1 MSPPPKSQQRSQQ
14 TGLLAD
20 SPTSHPAH
28 RGPGASVSRSLQDH
42 YAASQFRTEVWNQLK
57 LSTETL
63 KRDDGR
69 DRDITETRAA
79 VGKILALLAKIESY
93 WAFPGRRV
101 CEGLLR
107 LWDQAHYR
115 LLAAQTARIV
125 RLLVSDSYRSSDVSS
140 LTVEESDEE
149 APHGD
154 ARVFESIGAGQ
165 ERHYFEVLVVDD
177 LSPEEE
183 SQLRAELRRVRGEDD
198 QFVFEI
204 LVVPSFEDAVIA
216 VLFNHNIQSC
226 VLRYRFPVESDVP
239 IPELRHY
246 LAMVDPGRF
255 EQAEADP
262 SGALAETI
270 QELRPELDLFKVTD
284 ETLGSVAASRT
295 RCFRRVFYRQED
307 YLELHLS
314 ILKGIYERYE
324 TPFFTALREY
334 SQKPTGVF
342 HALPI
347 SRGKSIVKS
356 HWIKDMGRFYGDNI
370 FLAETSSTTGGLDS
384 LLQPTGPLKLA
395 QEKVARAFGS
405 RYSFFVTNGT
415 STANKIVTQAL
426 VTPGDLVLLSHDCHK
441 SHPYA
446 LVLAGALPV
455 YMDAYPLHEFTMY
468 GAVPLREIKHQLLRL
483 KRAGKLERVRMLL
496 LTNCT
501 FDGVVY
507 DPERIMREVLAIKPD
522 MVFLWD
528 EAWFALARATPT
540 YRRRTAME
548 ATRRLRQEFASEAY
562 RQRFEAW
569 SGDFAQLDPEDDAT
583 WLDRELLPD
592 PARVRLRVY
601 ATQSTHKTLT
611 SLRQGSMIH
620 VFDQDFEQKAK
631 EPFHE
636 AYMTHT
642 STSPNYQILA
652 SLDVGRRQLELEG
665 YEFVRSCIGLAM
677 MIRKQITDHPLLRR
691 YFRVLKAGDMIPAA
705 YRPSGLERFYD
716 PETGF
721 QRIEEHWRQ
730 DEFALD
736 PIRITL
742 HIGATGMDGDT
753 FRKLLIERYDIQI
766 NKTSRNTVLFMLNIG
781 STRGSATYL
790 LDVLLQIAE
799 ELEEKAEEQSELDR
813 EITARRVDTLTKDL
827 PPLPNFSRFHPA
839 FVPDPTGDTPEG
851 DMRAAFFLAYDDQA
865 REHLPLDGSVA
876 AAMAAGRQVVSA
888 SFVTPYPPGFPILVP
903 GQIVSPEILAYLKAV
918 DVKEIHGYSPE
929 HGLRVFKTEVL
940 ERLESTRSTRTA
952 EESVP

>member
-1 MSPPPKSQQRSQQ
+1 MSDKQSTPAGREV
-14 TGLLAD
+14 G
-20 SPTSHPAH
+20 PTID
-28 RGPGASVSRSLQDH
+28 RSLRDH
-42 YAASQFRTEVWNQLK
+42 YTAAQFRTEIWNQLK
-57 LSTETL
+57 LGTAALARNEE
-63 KRDDGR
+63 RGR
-69 DRDITETRAA
+69 DISEPLAA
-79 VGKILALLAKIESY
+79 VKSALALLPKIESY
-93 WAFPGRRV
+93 WAFPGART
-101 CEGLLR
+101 CEGLAR
-107 LWDQAHYR
+107 LCEQRRYR
-115 LLAAQTARIV
+115 ALAIQVARVV
-125 RLLVSDSYRSSDVSS
+125 RLLVTDAYRRADVDT
-140 LTVEESDEE
+140 LNIDEVDAAGPNGE
-149 APHGD
+149 ALS
-154 ARVFESIGAGQ
+154 FETDE

-177 LSPEEE
+177 LSPGEER
-183 SQLRAELRRVRGEDD
+183 QLHEELRRVRGADD
-198 QFVFEI
+198 DFLYEVV
-204 LVVPSFEDAVIA
+204 VVPSFEDAVVA

-226 VLRYRFPVESDVP
+226 VLRYRFPVESKSLL
-239 IPELRHY
+239 PELRHY
-246 LAMVDPGRF
+246 IGMVQPGRF
-255 EQAEADP
+255 EQADNDP

-270 QELRPELDLFKVTD
+270 NELRPELDLFKVTD

-295 RCFRRVFYRQED
+295 RCFRRVFYRSED

-314 ILKGIYERYE
+314 ILKGIQERYE

-334 SQKPTGVF
+334 SHKPTGVF

-347 SRGKSIVKS
+347 SRGKSIAKS
-356 HWIKDMGRFYGDNI
+356 HWIKDMGRFYGTNI

-405 RYSFFVTNGT
+405 RQSFFVTNGT

-426 VTPGDLVLLSHDCHK
+426 VAPGDLVLLSHDCHK

-446 LVLAGALPV
+446 LVLAGAMPV
-455 YMDAYPLHEFTMY
+455 YMDAYPLDEFTMF
-468 GAVPLREIKHQLLRL
+468 GGVPLRAIKQQLLDL
-483 KRAGKLERVRMLL
+483 KRAGKLSRVRMLL

-501 FDGVVY
+501 FDGIVY
-507 DPERIMREVLAIKPD
+507 DPERVMREVLAIKPD

-548 ATRRLRQEFASEAY
+548 AAGRLRREFASPAY
-562 RQRFEAW
+562 RARFEAW
-569 SGDFAQLDPEDDAT
+569 RDDVAELDAEVDAT

-592 PARVRLRVY
+592 PAFARVRVY
-601 ATQSTHKTLT
+601 VTQSTHKTLT

-631 EPFHE
+631 DPFHE

-665 YEFVRSCIGLAM
+665 YEFVRNCIGLAM
-677 MIRKQITDHPLLRR
+677 MIRKQVTDHPLLSK
-691 YFRVLKAGDMIPAA
+691 YYRVLKAAEMIPAE

-716 PETGF
+716 VDTGF
-721 QRIEEHWRQ
+721 ERIEDHWRQ

-736 PIRITL
+736 PTRITL
-742 HIGATGMDGDT
+742 HIGNTGMDGDT
-753 FRKLLIERYDIQI
+753 FRKLLIDRYDIQI

-799 ELEEKAEEQSELDR
+799 ELDERADEQSDLDR
-813 EITARRVDTLTKDL
+813 VRSATRVRSLVEQL
-827 PPLPNFSRFHPA
+827 PPLPRFSKFHPA
-839 FVPDPTGDTPEG
+839 FVDDPRGDTPEG
-851 DMRAAFFLAYDDQA
+851 DMRKAFFLAYDDQSY
-865 REHLPLDGSVA
+865 EHIQMDGSVA
-876 AAMAAGRQVVSA
+876 AAMRAGRTIVSA

-903 GQIVSPEILAYLKAV
+903 GQVVTEDILSYLKAV
-918 DVKEIHGYSPE
+918 DVKEIHGFDATY
-929 HGLRVFKTEVL
+929 GLRVFRQSVLDRMVANAPTPTPQPLPLEKTS
-940 ERLESTRSTRTA
+940 R
-952 EESVP
+952 